1 MNSGTIGDKT
11 YGERL
16 HIALLQHE
24 ARLAR
29 AEAEVARQ
37 AGDMATC
44 ELMNNEA
51 DYLDYLQGQLAA

>member
-1 MNSGTIGDKT
+1 MKSGTTGNPSW
-11 YGERL
+11 GLRAQ
-16 HIALLQHE
+16 IALLRHE
-24 ARLAR
+24 ADLAR